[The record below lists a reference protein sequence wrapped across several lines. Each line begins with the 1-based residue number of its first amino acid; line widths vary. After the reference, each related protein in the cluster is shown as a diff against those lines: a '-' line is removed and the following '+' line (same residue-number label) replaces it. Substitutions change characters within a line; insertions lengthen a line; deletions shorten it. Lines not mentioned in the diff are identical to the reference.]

1 MTRHSSIKLFFAAF
15 GLLVIAAA
23 VWAGAG
29 WNIWAL
35 APDTAQPV
43 AEPPVDPVEKLG
55 GTVRPGDT
63 MDEVLAA
70 LDIAP
75 AQSSEILRVA
85 SRAYNIHQLRAGNH
99 VEVEREADGPIRSF
113 RYQIDLERD
122 LYVEQSGGQWSSVVR
137 RRQIRKVVEQI
148 AGVIENSLYLTL
160 SELGEEDALAVELA
174 EIFRWDIDFHSDI
187 QAGDSFKV
195 LVEKHYAGTKLIR
208 YGTIYGAEFRN
219 GRRRLEAIRFEDPTG
234 HADYYSAEGK
244 SLRKAFLRSPFR
256 FNPRISSRFTHARFH
271 PILKRS
277 RPHLGVD
284 YAAPTGTPV
293 LASADG
299 IVRFSGYKGG
309 YGRFVELSHAG
320 QLVTTYAHL
329 SSFATGIGQ
338 GRRVKQ
344 GQVIGRVGSTGL
356 ATGPHLDYRVIKAG
370 RFVDPL
376 KLQQVPNSEPVKP
389 AYRAAFAQLRH
400 RLQAQLAAI
409 QIPPAQRST
418 ATAGM

>member
-1 MTRHSSIKLFFAAF
+1 MTRHSSIKLLFAVV
-15 GLLVIAAA
+15 GLLAIAALA
-23 VWAGAG
+23 YAGAG

-35 APDTAQPV
+35 APHTAQP
-43 AEPPVDPVEKLG
+43 APEPPVAPVEKLAG
-55 GTVRPGDT
+55 IVRPGDT

-75 AQSSEILRVA
+75 AQSSQILRVA
-85 SRAYNIHQLRAGNH
+85 ALAYNIHRLRAGNH
-99 VEVEREADGPIRSF
+99 VEVQREVDGPIRSF

-122 LYVEQSGGQWSSVVR
+122 LFVEQSGGLWSAVVR

-148 AGVIENSLYLTL
+148 AGVIENSLFLAL
-160 SELGEEDALAVELA
+160 SDLGEEDALAVELA

-195 LVEKHYAGTKLIR
+195 LVEKHYAGAKFIR

-299 IVRFSGYKGG
+299 VVRFAGYRGG
-309 YGRFVELSHAG
+309 YGRFVELGHAG

-329 SSFATGIGQ
+329 SSFAAGISP

-389 AYRAAFAQLRH
+389 AYRAAFAQLRQ

-409 QIPPAQRST
+409 QPAQRST